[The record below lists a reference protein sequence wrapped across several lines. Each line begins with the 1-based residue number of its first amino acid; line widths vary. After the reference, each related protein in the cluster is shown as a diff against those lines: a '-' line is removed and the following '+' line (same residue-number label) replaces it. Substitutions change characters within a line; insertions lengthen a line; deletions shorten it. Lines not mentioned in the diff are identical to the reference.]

1 MLLRPR
7 PRPLGSS
14 RWGCA
19 VLAGGSLGGG
29 ILEQAGSFS
38 MRLLLRSFYP
48 LGNHFCMPPRAAG
61 GTWS

>member
-7 PRPLGSS
+7 PRPLGNS

-38 MRLLLRSFYP
+38 ARLLPRSAHP
-48 LGNHFCMPPRAAG
+48 LGNHFCMAPHAAG
-61 GTWS
+61 ETWS